1 MSKPTPGVA
10 FNLNAKNLVVPTA
23 VVTSTV
29 VLTAGAWAVVG
40 ELVHPPLHRLVT
52 RLKKENETK

>member
-1 MSKPTPGVA
+1 MNNPTPGVA

-29 VLTAGAWAVVG
+29 ILTAGAWAVAG
-40 ELVHPPLHRLVT
+40 ELAARPLRSLT
-52 RLKKENETK
+52 NRLKKENENK